1 MSSDRGSSTAPR
13 RPPRLP
19 FQERKSP
26 LRGLLDLATLRCPP
40 FLLGGPLLPGALPVF
55 HFHEVTA
62 AALEPYLAYLS
73 ANHYAALT
81 SDALSAL
88 VLRGVRPPKRSVVLT
103 FDDAWL
109 SFATDALP
117 LLRKY
122 ALPAILYVSPG
133 RTPPDDR
140 PGALFCS
147 WPVLR
152 SLRDSGFVDIQA
164 HSFAHARVFSHP
176 AVLSFLSPADRFHP
190 HDLPAVPSSPADP
203 ASPLRLLAAAD
214 LGTPLRLAR
223 SRLSSACQ
231 WLAPE
236 ADDACTAYVRA
247 HGGPDFFSRPDW
259 AADLRRVLASA
270 PPGRPETPA
279 ERDEAIY
286 RDLLASRRRLEDE
299 LSAPVTHMCVPW
311 AVSSAPAIAAARRA
325 GFVTACSDRLFGPHV
340 AVHAPR
346 HPFQIM
352 RLKHQWLPS
361 LPGTPRRFLSQN
373 ALPPASAGRQI
384 RPLPLAEIPPLY
396 P

>member
-1 MSSDRGSSTAPR
+1 MSSDRGTSAGPA
-13 RPPRLP
+13 PRLP

-26 LRGLLDLATLRCPP
+26 LRGLLDLATFRYPP
-40 FLLGGPLLPGALPVF
+40 FLLGGPLLPGSLPVF
-55 HFHEVTA
+55 HFHEA
-62 AALEPYLAYLS
+62 SADALEPYLAFLS
-73 ANHYAALT
+73 ANRYTALT

-147 WPVLR
+147 WPALR
-152 SLRDSGFVDIQA
+152 AIRDSGFVDIQA
-164 HSFAHARVFSHP
+164 HSFAHARIFSDP
-176 AVLSFLSPADRFHP
+176 RPLSFLSPADRFHP
-190 HDLPAVPSSPADP
+190 HDLPAVPSIPADP
-203 ASPLRLLAAAD
+203 ASPLRLLSAAD

-223 SRLSSACQ
+223 SRLSDACQ

-236 ADDACTAYVRA
+236 ADAACTDCVRA
-247 HGGPDFFSRPDW
+247 HGGPDFFARPDW
-259 AADLRRVLASA
+259 PDLLRRAFDAA
-270 PPGRPETPA
+270 PRGRAETPA

-299 LSAPVTHMCVPW
+299 LSASVTHMCFPW
-311 AVSSAPAIAAARRA
+311 AVSSAPALAAARRA

-340 AVHAPR
+340 AVHSPR
-346 HPFQIM
+346 HPYQIM
-352 RLKHQWLPS
+352 RLKHQWLPA
-361 LPGTPRRFLSQN
+361 LPGAPRRFLSRN
-373 ALPPASAGRQI
+373 ALPPASASRQI
-384 RPLPLAEIPPLY
+384 RPLPLDQIPPLY